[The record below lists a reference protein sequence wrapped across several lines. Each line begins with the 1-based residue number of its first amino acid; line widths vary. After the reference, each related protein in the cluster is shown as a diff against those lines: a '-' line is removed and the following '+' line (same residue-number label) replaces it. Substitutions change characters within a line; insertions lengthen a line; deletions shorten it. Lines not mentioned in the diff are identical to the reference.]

1 MGFLPS
7 LCAFPPYCSAGA
19 FMNIDPITV
28 EVIGSALSSIVEE
41 MGEALI
47 RASFSTNIKERRDCS
62 TALFDTRGTTLCQAE
77 HIPMHL
83 GSFIGIIPEILKRHP
98 VENMQPGDVF
108 IGNDAYAGAGT
119 HLPDI
124 VLGEPIF
131 VDGRIVAWAVNTA
144 HHADFADRG
153 HAHIYQEGLRIPPI
167 RLYRAG
173 ELQGDVQEL
182 ILLNCQV
189 PRERLS
195 DLRAQMAANRLGV
208 QRMRA
213 LCSKYGTATVL
224 AVGDALQDYAERK
237 MRAGITALP
246 DGTYRFADTYDN
258 PELGRALD
266 VSVEITI
273 AGDEMRLHFDS
284 PPQVRAGINMIYTAL
299 LSSVYYAV
307 KAVVDPTILPN
318 SGLARP
324 ISVTAPLG
332 TVMNATHPAAV
343 NGRTSTCQRAADLVI
358 GALAQAAPQRCIA
371 AGNGSCTTAS
381 FAGADPTDGHL
392 WVYLETIG
400 GGSGARAGK
409 GRARRCPCPH
419 DQHLQFAGRGA
430 RGRIPIDG
438 TALRAG
444 GRLGRR
450 RPVSRRH
457 GIAPGVPRRGRMPP
471 AARRLA
477 PADAPLGS
485 RWRPS
490 RRVRRLPVR
499 RRCRALRRWQRCL
512 AHRRDGRDHH
522 ARCRRLWPACRTQSL
537 GRSSATLLINA
548 SISPP
553 RRQCILTSGPMG

>member
-1 MGFLPS
+1 M
-7 LCAFPPYCSAGA
+7 SAVPV
-19 FMNIDPITV
+19 NRIDPITV
-28 EVIGSALSSIVEE
+28 EVIGSALSSVVEE
-41 MGEALI
+41 MGEALV

-62 TALFDTRGTTLCQAE
+62 TALFDRHGATLCQAE

-98 VENMQPGDVF
+98 VEKMMLGDVF
-108 IGNDAYAGAGT
+108 IGNDAYAGGGT

-173 ELQGDVQEL
+173 ELQEDVQAL

-195 DLRAQMAANRLGV
+195 DLRAQMAANGLGV
-208 QRMRA
+208 QRVQT
-213 LCSKYGTATVL
+213 LCRKYSTDTVL

-237 MRAGITALP
+237 MRAGIVALP
-246 DGTYRFADTYDN
+246 NGTYRFADTYDS

-273 AGDEMRLHFDS
+273 EGSEMRLHFDS

-324 ISVTAPLG
+324 ITVTAPVG

-358 GALAQAAPQRCIA
+358 GALAQATPERCIA

-381 FAGADPTDGHL
+381 FAGIDPQDGHL

-409 GRARRCPCPH
+409 DGLEGVHVHMTNTSNLPVEALEIEYPLTVLRYE
-419 DQHLQFAGRGA
+419 LVEGSGGAGRF
-430 RGRIPIDG
+430 RGGMGLRRVYRAEAECQLRLDG
-438 TALRAG
+438 SRLLTPPWGLSGGLPGGRSTFRFGDRVEPFVSGSGRLRAG
-444 GRLGRR
+444 ETVEIITPGAGGYGTPSERDPAAVERDVADGRINPTTAAAAYPQFRKE
-450 RPVSRRH
+450 
-457 GIAPGVPRRGRMPP
+457 RMPD
-471 AARRLA
+471 RRF
-477 PADAPLGS
+477 
-485 RWRPS
+485 
-490 RRVRRLPVR
+490 
-499 RRCRALRRWQRCL
+499 
-512 AHRRDGRDHH
+512 
-522 ARCRRLWPACRTQSL
+522 
-537 GRSSATLLINA
+537 
-548 SISPP
+548 
-553 RRQCILTSGPMG
+553 GPEA

>member
-1 MGFLPS
+1 MS
-7 LCAFPPYCSAGA
+7 EAST
-19 FMNIDPITV
+19 NRIDPITV

-41 MGEALI
+41 MGEALV
-47 RASFSTNIKERRDCS
+47 RASYSTNIKERRDCS
-62 TALFDTRGTTLCQAE
+62 TALFDTRGTMLCQAE

-98 VENMQPGDVF
+98 AETMRPGDVF
-108 IGNDAYAGAGT
+108 IGNDAYAGGGT

-173 ELQGDVQEL
+173 ELQEDVQEL

-208 QRMRA
+208 QRMQA
-213 LCSKYGTATVL
+213 LCGKYTTDTVL

-237 MRAGITALP
+237 MRAGIAALP

-258 PELGRALD
+258 PELGRALP

-273 AGDEMRLHFDS
+273 AGDEMRLHFES

-343 NGRTSTCQRAADLVI
+343 NGRTSTCQRAADLVL
-358 GALAQAAPQRCIA
+358 GALAQAAPERVIA
-371 AGNGSCTTAS
+371 AGNGACATAS
-381 FAGADPTDGHL
+381 FSGADPADGRL
-392 WVYLETIG
+392 WIYLETIG
-400 GGSGARAGK
+400 GGSGARASKDGLDGVHVHMTNTSNLPVEALEVEYPLTVLRYELVDGSGGAGK
-409 GRARRCPCPH
+409 FRGGMGLRRVYRAEAAC
-419 DQHLQFAGRGA
+419 HLRVDGSRLVTPPWGLDGGEPGGCGGFKFGDGVEPFVEGRG
-430 RGRIPIDG
+430 
-438 TALRAG
+438 ALRAG
-444 GRLGRR
+444 ETVEIITPGAGGYGRAFERD
-450 RPVSRRH
+450 
-457 GIAPGVPRRGRMPP
+457 P
-471 AARRLA
+471 AAIARDLA
-477 PADAPLGS
+477 DVSG
-485 RWRPS
+485 
-490 RRVRRLPVR
+490 
-499 RRCRALRRWQRCL
+499 
-512 AHRRDGRDHH
+512 
-522 ARCRRLWPACRTQSL
+522 
-537 GRSSATLLINA
+537 
-548 SISPP
+548 
-553 RRQCILTSGPMG
+553 ILTP

>member
-1 MGFLPS
+1 MSSPRT
-7 LCAFPPYCSAGA
+7 
-19 FMNIDPITV
+19 NRIDPISI

-62 TALFDTRGTTLCQAE
+62 TALFDNRGTTLCQAE

-98 VENMQPGDVF
+98 AEAMRPGDVF

-173 ELQGDVQEL
+173 ELQKDVQEL

-208 QRMRA
+208 QRMQA
-213 LCSKYGTATVL
+213 LCGKYGTDTVL

-237 MRAGITALP
+237 MRAGIAALP

-258 PELGRALD
+258 PELGRALP

-273 AGDEMRLHFDS
+273 SSDEMRLHFES
-284 PPQVRAGINMIYTAL
+284 PPRVRAGINMIYTAL

-324 ISVTAPLG
+324 ITVTAPLG
-332 TVMNATHPAAV
+332 TMMNATHPAAV

-358 GALAQAAPQRCIA
+358 GALAQAAPERCIA

-381 FAGADPTDGHL
+381 FAGVDPADGHL

-409 GRARRCPCPH
+409 DGLDGVHVHMTNTSNLPVEALEVEYPLTVLRYELVDGSGGSGRFRGGMGLRRVYRAEAEC
-419 DQHLQFAGRGA
+419 HLRLDGSRLLTPPWGLDGGHPGGCGA
-430 RGRIPIDG
+430 FRFGDG
-438 TALRAG
+438 IEPFVGGSGKLRAG
-444 GRLGRR
+444 ET
-450 RPVSRRH
+450 VE
-457 GIAPGVPRRGRMPP
+457 IVTPGAGGYGPPSTRDP
-471 AARRLA
+471 AAVARDLAERRSEPAAA
-477 PADAPLGS
+477 PTT
-485 RWRPS
+485 RP
-490 RRVRRLPVR
+490 
-499 RRCRALRRWQRCL
+499 
-512 AHRRDGRDHH
+512 
-522 ARCRRLWPACRTQSL
+522 T
-537 GRSSATLLINA
+537 
-548 SISPP
+548 SP
-553 RRQCILTSGPMG
+553 G